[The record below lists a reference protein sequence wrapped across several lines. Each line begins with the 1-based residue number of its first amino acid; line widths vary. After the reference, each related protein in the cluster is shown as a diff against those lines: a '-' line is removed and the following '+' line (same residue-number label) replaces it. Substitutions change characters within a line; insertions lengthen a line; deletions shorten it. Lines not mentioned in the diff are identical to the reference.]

1 MVYVEV
7 LDHYLAI
14 TPGSDLV
21 EVVTDADRGDGNVG
35 ECAASV
41 PPVEANDQGEVDL
54 GMSASC
60 RSRLDF
66 DSFSD

>member
-21 EVVTDADRGDGNVG
+21 EVVTDADGDEDVG

-41 PPVEANDQGEVDL
+41 PPVEANDQDEVDL

>member
-1 MVYVEV
+1 VCVRFSIIT
-7 LDHYLAI
+7 YLSRLGL
-14 TPGSDLV
+14 TSSRLLLH
-21 EVVTDADRGDGNVG
+21 DADSDENVG
-35 ECAASV
+35 ECAAPV
-41 PPVEANDQGEVDL
+41 PPVEANDQEEVDL